1 MKKLLIFL
9 FLIAAGVA
17 VWYFFLKKEDK
28 PAAPKQQPV
37 AVSRYSSRFDSSI
50 ANLLNRYYSLSES
63 LVKWDSAGART
74 NATAFLD
81 DLATTS
87 FDEVKKDSII
97 FQTAQTYLASI
108 PQDIQTIQQSPDLTG
123 KRRAYQTLTQ
133 NLYDLLRTIKY
144 SHTKVYLHE
153 CAMAFNDTETAH
165 WLSNTGSDKERRN
178 PYLGLYHPTYK
189 RGMLTCGETKDSLN
203 SGGK

>member
-1 MKKLLIFL
+1 MKKLLL
-9 FLIAAGVA
+9 FLLFIAAGVG
-17 VWYFFLKKEDK
+17 VWYFFLKKDEK

-37 AVSRYSSRFDSSI
+37 AVSRYSSGFDSSI
-50 ANLLNRYYSLSES
+50 AKLLNHYYSLSES

-74 NATAFLD
+74 NATAFMD
-81 DLATTS
+81 DLLVTS
-87 FDEVKKDSII
+87 FDEVKKDSVI

-108 PQDIQTIQQSPDLTG
+108 PQDLQTIQQSPDLTG

-133 NLYDLLRTIKY
+133 NLYDLLRTIRY
-144 SHTKVYLHE
+144 NHTKVYLHE
-153 CAMAFNDTETAH
+153 CPMAFNDTETAH

-189 RGMLTCGETKDSLN
+189 KGMLTCGETKDSLN